1 MVDVREEPEEG
12 PPDVVLE
19 VVLVGQGAEDALAA
33 LCAKA
38 AHVEH
43 VPPDEVA
50 DLGDVD
56 AVFAETVEAL
66 LKPGEPVRDSLGARP
81 MVTLAAEE
89 LAQGLSLAD
98 GGLRAEL
105 LLEAVQHVRDAR

>member
-12 PPDVVLE
+12 SPDVVLE
-19 VVLVGQGAEDALAA
+19 VVLVGQGAKDALAA
-33 LCAKA
+33 LRAEA

-43 VPPDEVA
+43 VPPDEIA
-50 DLGDVD
+50 DLGKVD
-56 AVFAETVEAL
+56 AIIAKAIEAFL
-66 LKPGEPVRDSLGARP
+66 ESGEPVRDALGARP
-81 MVTLAAEE
+81 MVPLAAEE

-98 GGLRAEL
+98 GGLGAEL